1 MTNATE
7 EDGVTTLKFYRRRNT
22 MDQQNDVVV
31 QVRHGRET
39 RIVTFTVFSLKPEDS
54 IYYNKA
60 QINKSGCTL
69 RWIQQRKAE

>member
-39 RIVTFTVFSLKPEDS
+39 RIVTFTVFTLEPEDS
-54 IYYNKA
+54 IYYTKA

-69 RWIQQRKAE
+69 RWIQQRKAK

>member
-1 MTNATE
+1 
-7 EDGVTTLKFYRRRNT
+7 

-69 RWIQQRKAE
+69 RWIQQRKAK